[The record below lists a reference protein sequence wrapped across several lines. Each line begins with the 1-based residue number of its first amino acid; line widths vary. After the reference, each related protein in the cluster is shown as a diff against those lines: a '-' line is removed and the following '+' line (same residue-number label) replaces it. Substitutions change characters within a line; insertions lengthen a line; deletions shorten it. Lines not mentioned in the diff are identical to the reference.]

1 MSQESPQVYHVV
13 AFQFEGQDRARQV
26 VDLIK
31 KGGRSQEYKVPAWAV
46 VEVDDKGKTQVKQSG
61 RGGVGAAAGAGVGV
75 LLGLIGGPAGLLAW
89 TLGSALVGGIA
100 GKRMG
105 QPFDADQLKA
115 FAVDMAPNTSG
126 ILVVIEDKLAQDA
139 AVAMG
144 EYGAKVVTLTLGDQL
159 SGEVASFAAVDLGE
173 DAEEAADATPRKRL
187 TLTPQKRLTSRP
199 PDLIDHL
206 AEKAP

>member
-1 MSQESPQVYHVV
+1 MSQESPQVYHIV
-13 AFQFEGQDRARQV
+13 AFEFEGRDRARQV
-26 VDLIK
+26 VDLIR

-46 VEVDDKGKTQVKQSG
+46 VEVDDKGKALVKQSG

-89 TLGSALVGGIA
+89 TLGKCAGGRHRRQA
-100 GKRMG
+100 PG

-139 AVAMG
+139 AAAMG
-144 EYGAKVVTLTLGDQL
+144 EYGAKVVTLTLGDAT
-159 SGEVASFAAVDLGE
+159 SGESGE
-173 DAEEAADATPRKRL
+173 LRDRR
-187 TLTPQKRLTSRP
+187 SG
-199 PDLIDHL
+199 
-206 AEKAP
+206 

>member
-1 MSQESPQVYHVV
+1 MSQESPQVYHIV
-13 AFQFEGQDRARQV
+13 AFQFEGRDRARQV

-159 SGEVASFAAVDLGE
+159 SGEVASFEAVDLGA
-173 DAEEAADATPRKRL
+173 DADVNVEAAADTDAP
-187 TLTPQKRLTSRP
+187 
-199 PDLIDHL
+199 
-206 AEKAP
+206 EKTDQPAA

>member
-1 MSQESPQVYHVV
+1 MSKESPQVYHVV
-13 AFQFEGQDRARQV
+13 AFQFEGRDRARQV
-26 VDLIK
+26 IDLIK
-31 KGGRSQEYKVPAWAV
+31 KGGRAQEYKVPAWAV

-100 GKRMG
+100 GKRLG

-173 DAEEAADATPRKRL
+173 DAEEAADAAAPEAADADA
-187 TLTPQKRLTSRP
+187 P
-199 PDLIDHL
+199 
-206 AEKAP
+206 EKADQPAA

>member
-1 MSQESPQVYHVV
+1 MSQESPQVYHIV
-13 AFQFEGQDRARQV
+13 AFQFEGRDRARQV

-31 KGGRSQEYKVPAWAV
+31 RGGRSQEYKVPAWAV
-46 VEVDDKGKTQVKQSG
+46 VEVDDKGKALVKQSG

-173 DAEEAADATPRKRL
+173 DAEEAADAAAPEAADADA
-187 TLTPQKRLTSRP
+187 P
-199 PDLIDHL
+199 
-206 AEKAP
+206 EKADQPAA

>member
-1 MSQESPQVYHVV
+1 MSKESPQVYHIV

-46 VEVDDKGKTQVKQSG
+46 VEVDDKGKALVKQSG
-61 RGGVGAAAGAGVGV
+61 RGGAGAAAGAGVGV

-100 GKRMG
+100 GKRLG

-115 FAVDMAPNTSG
+115 FAADMAPNTSG

-139 AVAMG
+139 AAAMG

-159 SGEVASFAAVDLGE
+159 SGEVASFGAIELGD
-173 DAEEAADATPRKRL
+173 DAEEAAEADTPEK
-187 TLTPQKRLTSRP
+187 T
-199 PDLIDHL
+199 DLP
-206 AEKAP
+206 AA